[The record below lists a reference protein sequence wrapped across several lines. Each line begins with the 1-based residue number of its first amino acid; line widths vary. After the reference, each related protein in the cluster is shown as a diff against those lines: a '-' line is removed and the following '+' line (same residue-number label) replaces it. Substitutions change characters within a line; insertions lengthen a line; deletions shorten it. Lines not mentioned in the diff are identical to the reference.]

1 MSTYIIVDSE
11 EEESRFATYPKEG
24 VMKMDDKEE
33 TTLTIIMRKPWNM
46 DTNEEEQTMPR
57 ATLMSKIGSKDVNT
71 TPSEIN
77 SM

>member
-1 MSTYIIVDSE
+1 
-11 EEESRFATYPKEG
+11 